1 METEQGLQLSDYLAA
16 VRRRRHLLVLIAL
29 PVALIGLVFAVALP
43 DVYMSSAVVDIEEAK
58 VGGFLNKA
66 GSQIEGENYAD
77 QYVYSLADRVLTSSN
92 LRELIVKRKL
102 YPEFADDIDRSVE
115 EIRNG
120 ADVEVVTTTIL
131 DPNNGRQRE
140 VVTAFKLTFS
150 SDSPERAKQLAT
162 ELAEAIL
169 QADRDNRQQRAA
181 DSARFFEAESE
192 KFRVQISQL
201 ESRLADF
208 KEQNYGRLPE
218 LANVNM
224 NALDRVER
232 ELENVRMQMQTLSQN
247 RIFLAQQ
254 LQEARVATPNT
265 NLLRELEDEFRRKSN
280 TYDQNHPDLVS
291 LRRQIE
297 QLKMGVPIA
306 TGNSLQ
312 AQLEQQRAVLRQAQ
326 QRYSEDHPDVK
337 AIKREIDNLQA
348 RIAAGEKV
356 PAAVESSATV
366 VQLQTQINAL
376 DTQAAA
382 LQAREIEL
390 RTKLAEVEGRL
401 EATPQVERDYQL
413 LTRDLT
419 LARGKYEQMLDR
431 QLDAEVTQA
440 AIASGSADEFHMIQ
454 LPSLPSE
461 PAAPPRMAIAIVSV
475 FLALMLSFSAA
486 VASEIFDSTVRSSRD
501 LRSMFGVAPLA
512 MIPEVRNSVTQR
524 RHKLRLATLAAS
536 VLAGVPMLYLAVSLL
551 T

>member
-92 LRELIVKRKL
+92 LRELIVKREL

-150 SDSPERAKQLAT
+150 SDSPDRAKQLAT

-337 AIKREIDNLQA
+337 AIKREIENLQT

-356 PAAVESSATV
+356 PAAIESSATV

-461 PAAPPRMAIAIVSV
+461 PAAPPRMAIAIVSL

-512 MIPEVRNSVTQR
+512 MSPEVRHSVTQR

-536 VLAGVPMLYLAVSLL
+536 ILAGVPMLYLAVSLL